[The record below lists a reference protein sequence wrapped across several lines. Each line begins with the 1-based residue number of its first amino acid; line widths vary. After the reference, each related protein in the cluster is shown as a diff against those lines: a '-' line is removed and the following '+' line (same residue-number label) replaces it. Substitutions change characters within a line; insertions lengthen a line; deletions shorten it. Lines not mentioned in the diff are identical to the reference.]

1 DELLTM
7 AMAQSKLALLSQAI
21 ANAQEQLK
29 ISESSRLTL
38 VQTLED
44 FKRQIRDLDVAFG
57 NDKIGQRI
65 ENLRRDIQRH
75 EERQQERKAQT
86 EKYDRLARTLGLPR
100 YEDEETFH
108 AARR

>member
-1 DELLTM
+1 M

-44 FKRQIRDLDVAFG
+44 FKRQIRDLDVG
-57 NDKIGQRI
+57 YCRCW
-65 ENLRRDIQRH
+65 
-75 EERQQERKAQT
+75 
-86 EKYDRLARTLGLPR
+86 
-100 YEDEETFH
+100 
-108 AARR
+108 